1 LTVTAARI
9 KRTVRKVELED
20 GTGATGYTRIK
31 FCCKPIARMV
41 DNHEIGPE
49 EHWAA
54 KDIDLAWQAI
64 SGALTY
70 KSPYSE
76 KIDRGGYV
84 EYFPV
89 RIIDAVTRY
98 KAFAKHWAKLRAW
111 GDRTFEIVIAVVV
124 DERPFDNIEVELNL
138 YRGKAKMVA
147 IAGLRDYAAR
157 SKMVPPQLAQ
167 QWMTAA
173 AKQFHVKHPSL
184 RLAILQAKNV

>member
-1 LTVTAARI
+1 MMAITVPKL
-9 KRTVRKVELED
+9 KRFVRTVELED
-20 GTGATGYTRIK
+20 ATGATGYTRIK

-41 DNHEIGPE
+41 DNHDIGPE

-76 KIDRGGYV
+76 KIDRGYV
-84 EYFPV
+84 EYTPASV
-89 RIIDAVTRY
+89 IDAVTRY
-98 KAFAKHWAKLRAW
+98 KAFARHWSKLRAW
-111 GDRTFEIVIAVVV
+111 GDRTFEIVIAVVI
-124 DERPFDNIEVELNL
+124 DERPLDNIEVELNL
-138 YRGKAKMVA
+138 YRGKAKMVV

-157 SKMVPPQLAQ
+157 SRMVPPQIAQ

-184 RLAILQAKNV
+184 RMAILQAKNI